1 MRDGVIQTDAMR
13 RQVRGPLRAIA
24 TKVARWPRVA
34 IVYTALAT
42 LVVSASAYSPGFRS
56 LDNVLNILQ
65 ESILLSL
72 VSIGQTL
79 VILAGGIDL
88 SVGSL
93 VKLSTLVAALI
104 INGHDGMI
112 VPAILVCLGLGMVVG
127 LGNGLAITK
136 IGVAPFVVTF
146 AAFYILRG
154 SAYALSTTPIGSDTP
169 AMDAFYNAS
178 FLGIPAVLPLWAL
191 VWVVAWFALHFS
203 AFGRHIYAVGGQQT
217 VARLAGIKV
226 DRIKIAVYVLS
237 GVLAALGGLYEL
249 ARVSIGDPQVGEGLE
264 LDSITAVAIGGTS
277 LFGGRGYIVGTLG
290 GVLLLGVINNM
301 FNLLQVN
308 SFYQDLVKGIMILT
322 AVAAYREKR

>member
-1 MRDGVIQTDAMR
+1 MIQTATI
-13 RQVRGPLRAIA
+13 PKHLRSRIQALEA
-24 TKVARWPRVA
+24 GVARWPRVTL
-34 IVYTALAT
+34 VYTALAI
-42 LVVSASAYSPGFRS
+42 LVVSASVYSPRFRS
-56 LDNVLNILQ
+56 MDNVLNILQ

-79 VILAGGIDL
+79 VVLAGGIDL

-93 VKLSTLVAALI
+93 VKLSTLIAALL

-112 VPAILVCLGLGMVVG
+112 VPALLICVGLGTVVG
-127 LGNGLAITK
+127 LGNGLVITRM
-136 IGVAPFVVTF
+136 GVAPFVVTF

-154 SAYALSTTPIGSDTP
+154 SAYALSTTPVGSAAP
-169 AMDAFYNAS
+169 ALDVVYNAS
-178 FLGIPAVLPLWAL
+178 VLGSPAVLLLWAF
-191 VWVVAWFALHFS
+191 VWVVAWFALHFT
-203 AFGRHIYAVGGQQT
+203 AFGRHIYAIGGQQT

-237 GVLAALGGLYEL
+237 SALAALGGLYEL
-249 ARVSIGDPQVGEGLE
+249 ARITIGDPQVGEGLE

-277 LFGGRGYIVGTLG
+277 LFGGRGYLVGTFG

-308 SFYQDLVKGIMILT
+308 SFYQDLVKGIMILM
-322 AVAAYREKR
+322 AVAVYRERR

>member
-1 MRDGVIQTDAMR
+1 VIQTETIR
-13 RQVRGPLRAIA
+13 KQLRSPIQAIEA
-24 TKVARWPRVA
+24 GVARWPRVTL
-34 IVYTALAT
+34 VYTALAM
-42 LVVSASAYSPGFRS
+42 LVVSASVYSPRFRS
-56 LDNVLNILQ
+56 MDNVLNILQ

-79 VILAGGIDL
+79 VVLAGGIDL

-93 VKLSTLVAALI
+93 VKLSTLIAALV

-112 VPAILVCLGLGMVVG
+112 VPALLICVGLGTVVG
-127 LGNGLAITK
+127 LGNGLVITRM
-136 IGVAPFVVTF
+136 GVAPFVVTF

-154 SAYALSTTPIGSDTP
+154 NAYALSTTPVGSDAP
-169 AMDAFYNAS
+169 ALDVFYNAS
-178 FLGIPAVLPLWAL
+178 VLGIPAVLLLWAF

-203 AFGRHIYAVGGQQT
+203 AFGRHIYAIGGQQT

-226 DRIKIAVYVLS
+226 DRIKIAVYVLCS
-237 GVLAALGGLYEL
+237 VLAALGGLYEL
-249 ARVSIGDPQVGEGLE
+249 ARITIGDPQVGEGLE

-277 LFGGRGYIVGTLG
+277 LFGGRGYIVGTFG

-308 SFYQDLVKGIMILT
+308 SFYQDLVKGIMILI

>member
-1 MRDGVIQTDAMR
+1 VIQTETIR
-13 RQVRGPLRAIA
+13 KQLRSPIQVIEAR
-24 TKVARWPRVA
+24 VARWPRVTL
-34 IVYTALAT
+34 VYTALAI
-42 LVVSASAYSPGFRS
+42 LVVSASVYSPRFRS
-56 LDNVLNILQ
+56 MDNVLNILQ
-65 ESILLSL
+65 ESVLLSL

-79 VILAGGIDL
+79 VVLAGGIDL

-112 VPAILVCLGLGMVVG
+112 VPALLICVGLGTVVG
-127 LGNGLAITK
+127 LGNGLVITRM
-136 IGVAPFVVTF
+136 GVAPFVVTF

-154 SAYALSTTPIGSDTP
+154 SAYALSTTPVGSDAP
-169 AMDAFYNAS
+169 ALDVFYNAS
-178 FLGIPAVLPLWAL
+178 LLGIPAVLLLWAA

-203 AFGRHIYAVGGQQT
+203 AFGRHIYAIGGQQT

-249 ARVSIGDPQVGEGLE
+249 ARISIGDPQVGEGLE

-277 LFGGRGYIVGTLG
+277 LFGGRGYIVGTFG

-308 SFYQDLVKGIMILT
+308 SFYQDLVKGIMILI
-322 AVAAYREKR
+322 AVAVYREKR

>member
-1 MRDGVIQTDAMR
+1 MIQTETIRKQR
-13 RQVRGPLRAIA
+13 RSPIQALEAG
-24 TKVARWPRVA
+24 VARWPRVTL
-34 IVYTALAT
+34 VYTALAM
-42 LVVSASAYSPGFRS
+42 LVVSASVYSPRFRS

-79 VILAGGIDL
+79 VVLAGGIDL

-93 VKLSTLVAALI
+93 VKLSTLSAALLI
-104 INGHDGMI
+104 KGHDGMI
-112 VPAILVCLGLGMVVG
+112 VPAILICIGLGTVVG
-127 LGNGLAITK
+127 LGNGLVITRM
-136 IGVAPFVVTF
+136 GVVPFVVTF

-154 SAYALSTTPIGSDTP
+154 SAYALSTTPVGSDAP
-169 AMDAFYNAS
+169 ALDVFYNAS
-178 FLGIPAVLPLWAL
+178 VLGIPAVLLLWAL

-203 AFGRHIYAVGGQQT
+203 AFGRHIYAIGGQQT

-226 DRIKIAVYVLS
+226 DRIKIAVYVLCS
-237 GVLAALGGLYEL
+237 VLAALGGLYEL
-249 ARVSIGDPQVGEGLE
+249 ARITVGDPQVGEGLE

-277 LFGGRGYIVGTLG
+277 LFGGRGYIVGTFG

-308 SFYQDLVKGIMILT
+308 SFYQDLVKGIMILI
-322 AVAAYREKR
+322 AVAVYREKR